1 MKLFL
6 RLFVALICVVS
17 PLSVTAQTPVLLRT
31 FNNPT
36 PAAFDNFG
44 SALAPLGNDHVLI
57 GARYDDTF
65 ATNAGA
71 VYLFHT
77 NGTLLTTFTNPPPFG
92 GVGNAITT
100 LGSDRVVIASGSGC
114 VLFTTNGT
122 LVQTFSAPQPS
133 VPESVVAFGNDKL
146 LVGDHLY
153 NTNGAVL
160 AAFTNKPSPGASSVV
175 ALGSDRVIIGVGDY
189 PYYDLHGGVYLFNT
203 NGTLLRTITNPAPA
217 ADALFGA
224 SVAAVGTDR
233 ILVSAYGDDPLGSE
247 PGSVYVYSTN
257 GTLLNTITNPTPEY
271 GAAFGAQIV
280 VLGKDRLVVSAP
292 RDSTTGFESGS
303 AYVFDINGTL
313 LATINNPAPAIY
325 DYFGWSMAAF
335 GSEGVI
341 IGAPGATNAGSVYL
355 FSVPA
360 SPIAP
365 ALTIQRTTTNTVAVS
380 WPSPSTG
387 FVLQENTNGVS
398 SVNWSKVTD
407 AIQDDGTNHS
417 LIVNPPAESRF
428 YRLIKP

>member
-1 MKLFL
+1 MKSNLL
-6 RLFVALICVVS
+6 LLIATSCVVS

-44 SALAPLGNDHVLI
+44 SALAPLGNDRVLI

-77 NGTLLTTFTNPPPFG
+77 NGTLLTTFTNPPTFG

-153 NTNGAVL
+153 NTNGALL
-160 AAFTNKPSPGASSVV
+160 AAFTNKPSPGASSVA

-189 PYYDLHGGVYLFNT
+189 PFYDLHGGVYLFNT
-203 NGTLLRTITNPAPA
+203 NGTLLRTITNPTPA

-224 SVAAVGTDR
+224 SVAAVDTDR
-233 ILVSAYGDDPLGSE
+233 ILVGAYGDDPLGSE
-247 PGSVYVYSTN
+247 PGLVYVYSTN
-257 GTLLNTITNPTPEY
+257 GTLLNTITNPTPEN

-280 VLGKDRLVVSAP
+280 VLGKDRLVISAP

-341 IGAPGATNAGSVYL
+341 IGAPGATNAGSAYL

-360 SPIAP
+360 PPSAP
-365 ALTIQRTTTNTVAVS
+365 LLAIQLTTPDTVTVS

-387 FVLQENTNGVS
+387 FVLQQNTNGVS
-398 SVNWSKVTD
+398 SVNWSNITTG
-407 AIQDDGTNHS
+407 IQNDGTTKT
-417 LIVNPPAESRF
+417 LVINPASGARF
-428 YRLIKP
+428 YRLVIP